1 MKVRGSRTRTPA
13 VDQDAPVRSRLRPA
27 VAAAA
32 ALATVLLTA
41 GCSGSPAPTGASGTA
56 SPGASPAA
64 TSAGG
69 CATSGSASD
78 AVKVVAKGDAAP
90 DVSFPVPT
98 SASTL
103 QRTVVKAG
111 TGDTVKQ
118 GATVSLAYEIYDA
131 KSGKRVDTRGYGSTN
146 PVTFTADP
154 TQLLPGLVS
163 SLVCAKEGER
173 FAAVIPAAQAFGS
186 TGSEQLG
193 VGGGDSLVLVGD
205 LVELVPTK
213 ATGAAKAL
221 PSGFPKVTLA
231 ADGTPKVAIP
241 AAAAPKTL
249 KIATSK
255 QGTGDTVKSGDTVT
269 VQYQGTLWR
278 TGKVFDQSWGKGPTS
293 FPTNG
298 VVKGF
303 GDALVGAK
311 VGSQVVAIVP
321 PADGY
326 GSKGSSDGSIKG
338 TDTMVFVIDVLA
350 TAHG

>member
-1 MKVRGSRTRTPA
+1 MRRSTPA
-13 VDQDAPVRSRLRPA
+13 VVA
-27 VAAAA
+27 V
-32 ALATVLLTA
+32 ALATALLTA
-41 GCSGSPAPTGASGTA
+41 GCSGSPSGGSTPSAAAPAAS
-56 SPGASPAA
+56 SSPASS
-64 TSAGG
+64 SAA
-69 CATSGSASD
+69 CAASGSASE
-78 AVKVVAKGDAAP
+78 AVKVTSKGDAAP
-90 DVSFPVPT
+90 GVQFPIPT
-98 SASTL
+98 TATAV

-111 TGDTVKQ
+111 DGDTVKQ
-118 GATVSLAYEIYDA
+118 GATVSLAYAIYDA
-131 KSGKRVDTRGYGSTN
+131 KNGKRVDTRGFGSTN

-154 TQLLPGLVS
+154 TQLLPGLVQ

-193 VGGGDSLVLVGD
+193 VGGGDSLVIVGD
-205 LVELVPTK
+205 LVGLVPTK

-241 AAAAPKTL
+241 ATAAPKDL
-249 KIATSK
+249 RIATAK
-255 QGTGDTVKSGDTVT
+255 QGTGETVKAGDTVT
-269 VQYQGTLWR
+269 VQYQGVLWR
-278 TGKVFDQSWGKGPTS
+278 TGKVFDQSWGKGPAS
-293 FPTNG
+293 FATTG

-338 TDTMVFVIDVLA
+338 TDTMVFVVDVLS
-350 TAHG
+350 TAHA